1 MTFKLLPLFVLGA
14 CTLAAQPAECLRRP
28 DVNWAAIIELVL
40 PADPL
45 LASANEPKEA
55 SMAVLK
61 LTSDDQSL
69 YGYIGHSLNAK
80 LWDLASTGDWEAYAD
95 ANLTQPLSADVVLQ
109 KVGAPDTTLTYD
121 PETYKEKLA
130 IVWDLRPYPDQIT
143 NLKVRQLLTYDDTKG
158 SFSILTLAIAPY
170 DNGKTPYWLKV
181 PASETPDA
189 ELLETPDINWAVRYV
204 TRNSSPQIQEFQA
217 VKEEIGPVMEVF
229 FEKMQSSPNI
239 PLYNAVNHYD
249 PLPPNLRTCLF
260 ECTDTTVTVDPENYE
275 EQTQI
280 VRSGLKAEDVTDLE
294 LIQECYFDETAGEL
308 FTRLVAVAPRY
319 RYYFQEGEWHPRI
332 GFYRRCDD

>member
-1 MTFKLLPLFVLGA
+1 MTLKLLPLFVLSA
-14 CTLAAQPAECLRRP
+14 CSVFAQPAEYLRSP
-28 DVNWAAIIELVL
+28 DVNWAAIIEIVL

-69 YGYIGHSLNAK
+69 YGYVGHSLNAK
-80 LWDLASTGDWEAYAD
+80 LWDLASTGEWEAFAD
-95 ANLTQPLSADVVLQ
+95 ANLTQPLSADEVLK
-109 KVGAPDTTLTYD
+109 KVGGPDTTLTYD
-121 PETYKEKLA
+121 PETYNEK
-130 IVWDLRPYPDQIT
+130 IEITWDLRPVPDQIT

-181 PASETPDA
+181 PASDTPDA

-204 TRNSSPQIQEFQA
+204 TRNSSPQIRDFQV
-217 VKEEIGPVMEVF
+217 VKEEVGPVMEVF

-249 PLPPNLRTCLF
+249 PLPSNLRACLF
-260 ECTDTTVTVDPENYE
+260 HCTDTTTTVDPENYE

-280 VRSGLKAEDVTDLE
+280 VRSGLKAEDITDLE
-294 LIQECYFDETAGEL
+294 LIQE
-308 FTRLVAVAPRY
+308 
-319 RYYFQEGEWHPRI
+319 W
-332 GFYRRCDD
+332 